1 VGHPAEAVPSWRCPA
16 SLEDEAPPLTAAFA
30 DAQTGAAMRTSI
42 VQCSLLIALLLLSS
56 SGGVAQHPKETQP
69 RSVEEKPAA
78 ATATPAPPPALTA
91 ADLEAF
97 LDGVV
102 PVELE
107 RRNIAGAV
115 VCVVKDGQV
124 LFEKG
129 YGYAD
134 REKKFP
140 VSPAGTLFRPGSIS
154 KLFTWTSVMQ
164 LQEQGKLDLDR
175 DVNDYLDFKI
185 PATYPQPITLRHL
198 MTHTP
203 GFAEGDKELISTDA
217 AHIEPLGAW
226 LKGHVPP
233 RIFAPG
239 TVPAYSNY
247 GAALAGYI
255 VQRVSGEPFEQY
267 VEEHILKPLKM
278 EHSSFRQPL
287 PKELQPLMSKGYKLG
302 SEAPKDYEFIPASPA
317 GSMAVTADDIS
328 RFMLA
333 HLGEGRWGEAQ
344 ILRPETAQLM
354 HARQRADHPQMTGMA
369 LGFYEESRNG
379 HRIFGHGG
387 DTQWFHSD
395 LHLMP
400 DQKLGFFVSYN
411 SAGRQEDL
419 SPRGVLWRR
428 FLERYYPYT
437 APAAAAPAT
446 AAADG
451 RAVAGDYLVSRRCD
465 TCILKLAY
473 LATGEVTIAAEADGT
488 LVSGD
493 LKAPNGEPIRW
504 KEIAPLLYRNPDG
517 QDQIAFVRTGDG
529 RYTLVTG
536 VDIVVFQGVPWYQG
550 QGFAR
555 LVLLGTL
562 VGLALALLLWLIAAL
577 VRWHYGRKLELS
589 GGGRALR
596 TAVIAACGLQLAVLA
611 GWAYFIAKGFG
622 DLDVL
627 SARSDGWLHFLQ
639 GMSLVGLV
647 AGVVP
652 LVAALAAWRRA
663 GAWWWTRL
671 YHTLL
676 VLACAG
682 YAWIVLAGHL
692 LDWSLRY

>member
-1 VGHPAEAVPSWRCPA
+1 
-16 SLEDEAPPLTAAFA
+16 LTGARAG
-30 DAQTGAAMRTSI
+30 AQTGAAMRTLSAKSFLPI
-42 VQCSLLIALLLLSS
+42 IFFLLLSS
-56 SGGVAQHPKETQP
+56 YNGLGQHPRETQP
-69 RSVEEKPAA
+69 RSVEEKPAGA
-78 ATATPAPPPALTA
+78 AATPAPAPAMTA
-91 ADLEAF
+91 ADVEAF

-102 PVELE
+102 PVQLE
-107 RRNIAGAV
+107 RDNIAGAV

-134 REKKFP
+134 REKKVK
-140 VSPAGTLFRPGSIS
+140 VSATDTLFRPGSIS

-164 LQEQGKLDLDR
+164 LQEQGKLDLDG
-175 DVNDYLDFKI
+175 DVNQYLDFKI
-185 PATYPQPITLRHL
+185 PAAYGQPITLRNL

-203 GFAEGDKELISTDA
+203 GFAEGNKDLISSDA
-217 AHIEPLGAW
+217 AHIEPLGPW
-226 LKGHVPP
+226 LQGHVPP

-267 VEEHILKPLKM
+267 VEEHILKPLRM
-278 EHSSFRQPL
+278 DHSSFRQPL
-287 PKELQPLMSKGYKLG
+287 PKELEPLMSKGYKLG
-302 SEAPKDYEFIPASPA
+302 SDKPKPYEFIPASPA

-333 HLGEGRWGEAQ
+333 HLGDGRWDEVQ
-344 ILRPETAQLM
+344 ILRAETAQLM
-354 HARQRADHPQMTGMA
+354 HARQRSDQAQMNGMA

-379 HRIFGHGG
+379 HRIIGHGG

-411 SAGRQEDL
+411 SVGRSDV

-428 FLERYYPYT
+428 FLDRYYPYT
-437 APAAAAPAT
+437 PAAVAAPAT

-451 RAVAGDYLVSRRCD
+451 RAVAGNYLVSRRCD

-473 LATGEVTIAAEADGT
+473 LAAGEVKIASEADGT

-493 LKAPNGEPIRW
+493 LKGPNGQPIHW
-504 KEIAPLLYRNPDG
+504 KEIAPLLYPNADG
-517 QDQIAFVRTGDG
+517 QDQIAFVKGSDG
-529 RYTLVTG
+529 RYNLVVG
-536 VDIVVFQGVPWYQG
+536 VDIVLFQGVPWYQSK
-550 QGFAR
+550 GFAL
-555 LVLLGTL
+555 LVMAGTL
-562 VGLALALLLWLIAAL
+562 GILALTLLLWLIAAL
-577 VRWHYGRKLELS
+577 VRWHYGRKLELT
-589 GGGRALR
+589 GGERALR
-596 TAVIAACGLQLAVLA
+596 LAAYLACGLQLAVLA
-611 GWAYFIAKGFG
+611 GWAVFFSKAAT

-627 SARSDGWLHFLQ
+627 SAKSNGWLHLLQ
-639 GMSLVGLV
+639 VLGIAGLV
-647 AGVVP
+647 AGVIP
-652 LVAALAAWRRA
+652 LVAALRAWLR
-663 GAWWWTRL
+663 GGTWWWTRVH
-671 YHTLL
+671 YTLL
-676 VLACAG
+676 LLATVG
-682 YAWIVLAGHL
+682 YAWMQLAGHL

>member
-1 VGHPAEAVPSWRCPA
+1 MG
-16 SLEDEAPPLTAAFA
+16 
-30 DAQTGAAMRTSI
+30 AQTGAAMRSPI
-42 VQCSLLIALLLLSS
+42 VKCSLLILLLLLSS
-56 SGGVAQHPKETQP
+56 STGLGQHPKESQP
-69 RSVEEKPAA
+69 RPAEEKAA
-78 ATATPAPPPALTA
+78 AAPGPAPAMTA

-107 RRNIAGAV
+107 RDNIAGAV

-134 REKKFP
+134 REKKVP
-140 VSPAGTLFRPGSIS
+140 VSPTETMFRPGSIS
-154 KLFTWTSVMQ
+154 KLFTWTAVMQ
-164 LQEQGKLDLDR
+164 LQEQGKVDLDR

-185 PATYPQPITLRHL
+185 PATYAQPITLRHL
-198 MTHTP
+198 LTHTP
-203 GFAEGDKELISTDA
+203 GLAEGNKELISSDA

-226 LKGHVPP
+226 MAGHVPP

-267 VEEHILKPLKM
+267 VEEHILKPLRM

-287 PKELQPLMSKGYKLG
+287 PKPLEPLMSKGYKLG
-302 SEAPKDYEFIPASPA
+302 SDQPKAYEFIPAMPA

-333 HLGEGRWGEAQ
+333 HLGEGRWGEVQ
-344 ILRPETAQLM
+344 ILRPETAQVM
-354 HARQRADHPQMTGMA
+354 HARQRSDQAQMNGMA

-379 HRIFGHGG
+379 HRIIGHGG

-411 SAGRQEDL
+411 SAGLGQG

-428 FLERYYPYT
+428 FLDRYYPYT
-437 APAAAAPAT
+437 PAAAAAPAT

-451 RAVAGDYLVSRRCD
+451 RAVAGNYLVSRRCD
-465 TCILKLAY
+465 TCILRLAY
-473 LATGEVTIAAEADGT
+473 LTTGELKIAAQADGT
-488 LVSGD
+488 LVSND
-493 LKAPNGEPIRW
+493 LKGPNGQPIQW
-504 KEIAPLLYRNPDG
+504 KEIAPLLYRNADG
-517 QDQIAFVRTGDG
+517 QEQIAFIKGSDG
-529 RYTLVTG
+529 RSALVVG
-536 VDIVVFQGVPWYQG
+536 VDVVVFQGVPWYQHG
-550 QGFAR
+550 SFAV
-555 LVLLGTL
+555 LVMVGTL
-562 VGLALALLLWLIAAL
+562 AILALTLLLWLVAAL
-577 VRWHYGRKLELS
+577 VRRHYGRKLELT
-589 GGGRALR
+589 GGEQALR
-596 TAVIAACGLQLAVLA
+596 VAVYVVCGLQLAVLA
-611 GWAYFIAKGFG
+611 GWAIFLSKGFQ

-627 SARSDGWLHFLQ
+627 SAKNDGWLHLLQ
-639 GMSLVGLV
+639 VAGMAGLV
-647 AGVVP
+647 AGLIP
-652 LVAALAAWRRA
+652 LVAALQAWRRT
-663 GAWWWTRL
+663 GTWWWRRVHLT
-671 YHTLL
+671 L
-676 VLACAG
+676 VLLASLG
-682 YAWIVLAGHL
+682 FAWMQLAGHL